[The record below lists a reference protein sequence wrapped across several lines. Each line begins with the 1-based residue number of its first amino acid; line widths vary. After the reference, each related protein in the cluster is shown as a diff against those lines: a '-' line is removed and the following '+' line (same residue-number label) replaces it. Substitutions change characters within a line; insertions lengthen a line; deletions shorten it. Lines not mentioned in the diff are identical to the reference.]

1 MQQLLS
7 PALYCPFPSQINKHI
22 DVLEEY
28 ALEWVLRFNLLEDE
42 STYKRFCKSKFFFLA
57 ASAYPYSNLE
67 ELKIAH
73 DWLSWV
79 FIWDDQ
85 CDLSELKKQPEI
97 LNKFHQRYLEI
108 LNGAELNSQDTLFCR
123 ALIDLRE
130 RTLERAS
137 IKWFKYFISYLE
149 DYFCGC
155 VQEASNRA
163 KGIVPDVDTYI
174 KIRRSSVGVY
184 AVLAL
189 SEFCNQFMMPDV
201 LRNHYLVKKLELI
214 TTDIISWSNDI
225 FSLSR
230 EIASGDVHNLIFV
243 LHYHKQ
249 ISLEEATKQVAQI
262 HDAEV
267 RSLLS
272 LESFLPSFGEG
283 LDVDVTKY
291 ILGMHSWISG
301 NLDWYSHSFRYHNSE
316 RLELKEFKTIKS
328 PSRIKTLPF

>member
-1 MQQLLS
+1 MKQLLY
-7 PALYCPFPSQINKHI
+7 PDLYCPFPSQINK
-22 DVLEEY
+22 DVDILEEY
-28 ALEWVLRFNLLEDE
+28 ALEWVLSFNLLADE

-57 ASAYPYSNLE
+57 ASAYPYSNIE

-97 LNKFHQRYLEI
+97 IKVFHQRFLEI
-108 LNGAELNSQDTLFCR
+108 LNGAELTSQDTLFSH
-123 ALIDLRE
+123 ALADLRQ
-130 RTLERAS
+130 RTLQRAS
-137 IKWFKYFISYLE
+137 IKWFNYFISYLE

-155 VQEASNRA
+155 VQEATNRA

-174 KIRRSSVGVY
+174 MIRRSSVGVY

-189 SEFCNQFMMPDV
+189 AEFCNQFMIPDV

-214 TTDIISWSNDI
+214 TTDIIAWSNDI
-225 FSLSR
+225 FSASR

-249 ISLEEATKQVAQI
+249 ISLEEATKQVREI
-262 HDAEV
+262 HDKEV
-267 RSLLS
+267 RSLLR
-272 LESFLPSFGEG
+272 LESFLPSFGEEV
-283 LDVDVTKY
+283 DVDSSKY
-291 ILGMHSWISG
+291 ISSMHSWIRG
-301 NLDWYSHSFRYHNSE
+301 NLDWYSHSSRYQNSE
-316 RLELKEFKTIKS
+316 RLELK
-328 PSRIKTLPF
+328 

>member
-1 MQQLLS
+1 MKELLS
-7 PALYCPFPSQINKHI
+7 SDLYCPFSSQINRNVN
-22 DVLEEY
+22 VLEEY
-28 ALEWVLRFNLLEDE
+28 ALEWVTRFNLLANEA
-42 STYKRFCKSKFFFLA
+42 TYKRFCKSKFFLLA
-57 ASAYPYSNLE
+57 ASAYPNCRLE

-85 CDLSELKKQPEI
+85 CDLSELKNQPEV
-97 LNKFHQRYLEI
+97 LKNFHQRYLEI
-108 LNGAELNSQDTLFCR
+108 LNGAELISQDTLFSH
-123 ALIDLRE
+123 ALIDLRQ

-155 VQEASNRA
+155 VQEATNRA

-174 KIRRSSVGVY
+174 MIRRSSVGVY

-189 SEFCNQFMMPDV
+189 AEFCNQFMIPDV

-214 TTDIISWSNDI
+214 TTDIIAWSNDI
-225 FSLSR
+225 FSASR

-249 ISLEEATKQVAQI
+249 ISIEEATKQVMVI
-262 HDAEV
+262 HNKEV
-267 RSLLS
+267 QSLLS
-272 LESFLPSFGEG
+272 LELFLPLFGEE
-283 LDVDVTKY
+283 LDVDIAKY
-291 ILGMHSWISG
+291 ISSMHSWIRG
-301 NLDWYSHSFRYHNSE
+301 NLDWYSHSSRYQNLD
-316 RLELKEFKTIKS
+316 RLELTEFK
-328 PSRIKTLPF
+328 